1 MHHRQ
6 DFDIV
11 GRDDIDDC
19 VWERPPEVPAAVRR
33 TVNAEDCG
41 GFFNLRDELVD
52 VTVKPLAKFGANGR
66 VALGRVFEV
75 EARFRMEPDTH
86 HKPTIFRTSAMT

>member
-1 MHHRQ
+1 
-6 DFDIV
+6 
-11 GRDDIDDC
+11 
-19 VWERPPEVPAAVRR
+19 
-33 TVNAEDCG
+33 
-41 GFFNLRDELVD
+41 
-52 VTVKPLAKFGANGR
+52 LAKFGANGR